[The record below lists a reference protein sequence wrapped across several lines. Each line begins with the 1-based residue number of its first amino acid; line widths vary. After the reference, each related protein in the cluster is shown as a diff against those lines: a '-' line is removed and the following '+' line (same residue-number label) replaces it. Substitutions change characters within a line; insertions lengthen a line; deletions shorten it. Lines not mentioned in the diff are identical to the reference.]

1 MKNLYKKI
9 VFCVLAITLTLSGV
23 FVNMFSRLNGKTFAE
38 EINTNQNS
46 ESNISIF
53 IRKPTYSVFYNNKLY
68 FIDDGDKLLK
78 IYNPDL
84 SLFESN
90 YLDVSAYDII
100 ETSFVDKFLFL
111 LVSDDSN
118 NKIVK
123 INLETLEIYDEYSIE
138 IASYY
143 KTLFVQEVT
152 FDENKYYLVTYSARG
167 YNIIA
172 SLINVSDNSSDTFEV
187 KFKTDDS
194 LQSSIKTNL
203 KKTVSY
209 QDSSNRLYL
218 VFIYNFSIAYYLI
231 SSYTDL
237 TDLKTKEIVSINH
250 TEIPQDDPE
259 LTFND
264 SLIIDV
270 GFATIKNKSYL
281 AISYNTPSRNN
292 EIIKLYSF
300 KLESG
305 TDTITYSTQFPC
317 INSKYII
324 FNKNYYS
331 YVDDIE
337 QKLYFTQVDNKGTA
351 DEPNFTGETNVID
364 NPNYNINYLSVDN
377 FVYKKAKKLTELF
390 EDPWG
395 ANSTILVSKDYNII
409 KIGSAVLDNGTSI
422 SDYDYCLFTNE
433 NTNYCGFIKTIDL
446 EEKQQISVA
455 EAGYKPRVSVWPKTT
470 LYSLPT
476 TVLKGK
482 IGNEDCLLVSKKLL
496 EIEDNSELEVL
507 DILCDYTANNTKM
520 LKVKV
525 NGNEIGYIEAKCVRN
540 PANVVDFVI
549 TNATIKKDNT
559 TVYLSPKSDATTLT
573 FKLNAG
579 KNVRINGNRNTK
591 TGFTSITFNDEYGNE
606 FTGYIAT
613 DYIKADAWST
623 LQIVGCILIA
633 INIGLLILILLYKKN
648 HLGSRGQKI
657 DDKTINEIIEE
668 K

>member
-1 MKNLYKKI
+1 MFQDNKKI
-9 VFCVLAITLTLSGV
+9 S
-23 FVNMFSRLNGKTFAE
+23 FAE
-38 EINTNQNS
+38 NS
-46 ESNISIF
+46 DATLEQSAENNVSIF
-53 IRKPTYSVFYNNKLY
+53 IRKPTYSVFYNKKLY

-78 IYNPDL
+78 IYN
-84 SLFESN
+84 SETSSFETN
-90 YLDVSAYDII
+90 YLDISAYNII
-100 ETSFVDKFLFL
+100 ETSFVDNFLFL
-111 LVSDDSN
+111 LISKNTKNS
-118 NKIVK
+118 IIK
-123 INLETLEIYDEYSIE
+123 INLDSLEIYDDYSIE
-138 IASYY
+138 IENYY
-143 KTLFVQEVT
+143 KTLFVQKVN
-152 FDENKYYLVTYSARG
+152 FDETNYYLVTFSARG
-167 YNIIA
+167 YNTIS
-172 SLINVSDNSSDTFEV
+172 SLINTETNVVDTFEI
-187 KFKTDDS
+187 KFKSDDS
-194 LQSSIKTNL
+194 LQNSIKTNL

-209 QDSSNRLYL
+209 QDQSNRLYL
-218 VFIYNFSIAYYLI
+218 VFIYNYSIAYYLI

-259 LTFND
+259 ITFNE

-270 GFATIKNKSYL
+270 GFATIKNKDYL

-305 TDTITYSTQFPC
+305 TETITYATQYSC

-324 FNKNYYS
+324 FNKDHYS

-337 QKLYFTQVDNKGTA
+337 QKLYFTQVDNKGT
-351 DEPNFTGETNVID
+351 DLEPNFTEETSVID
-364 NPNYNINYLSVDN
+364 NPNYNINYLSADN
-377 FVYKKAKKLTELF
+377 FVYKKANVLTELF
-390 EDPWG
+390 DDPWG
-395 ANSTILVSKDYNII
+395 ANSTILIDENCNII

-422 SDYDYCLFTNE
+422 SDYDYCLFTND
-433 NTNYCGFIKTIDL
+433 NNNYCGFIKSADL
-446 EEKQQISVA
+446 DEKPAISVSD
-455 EAGYKPRVSVWPKTT
+455 AGYKPRVSVWPKTT

-482 IGNEDCLLVSKKLL
+482 IGNEDCLLVSKKIMA
-496 EIEDNSELEVL
+496 IEDNSELQVL
-507 DILCDYTANNTKM
+507 DVLCDYTANNTKM
-520 LKVKV
+520 FKVKV
-525 NGNEIGYIEAKCVRN
+525 NGNEVGYIEAKCIRN

-549 TNATIKKDNT
+549 TNATIKKNNT
-559 TVYLSPKSDATTLT
+559 TVYLLPKSDATTLT

-623 LQIVGCILIA
+623 LQIIGCILIA
-633 INIGLLILILLYKKN
+633 INIGLLVLILLYKKN

-657 DDKTINEIIEE
+657 DDKTINETIE
-668 K
+668 KN